1 MYGKVVNVVNECLMV
16 EFGTN
21 RSIIIP
27 VRRDQILSA
36 QEPDLTQ
43 KKIEDV
49 EPEPQDDLVGGDLE
63 EDGLDDYDKYLLE
76 EADKKSSKKEPVQE
90 EEISSMMDPFSGLG
104 AGEGIFHPIRR
115 YAAGGP
121 DYKIFLYK
129 GKVYHMHYMKQY
141 LKPYWKQFLIG
152 PVFKLLEAILEL
164 FMPIMM
170 ARIINE
176 GVLQQDTDF
185 ILQQGGLMALIAAIG
200 MGSAWI
206 CQYSASVASQG
217 FGTRLRSI
225 CSKNQRAQLLAD

>member
-1 MYGKVVNVVNECLMV
+1 
-16 EFGTN
+16 
-21 RSIIIP
+21 
-27 VRRDQILSA
+27 
-36 QEPDLTQ
+36 
-43 KKIEDV
+43 
-49 EPEPQDDLVGGDLE
+49 
-63 EDGLDDYDKYLLE
+63 
-76 EADKKSSKKEPVQE
+76 
-90 EEISSMMDPFSGLG
+90 
-104 AGEGIFHPIRR
+104 
-115 YAAGGP
+115 
-121 DYKIFLYK
+121 
-129 GKVYHMHYMKQY
+129 MHYMKQY

-217 FGTRLRSI
+217 FGTRLRSDMFKK
-225 CSKNQRAQLLAD
+225 STRSASRRLNPLEPARHHSSHQRYQSASAGGGDGHPVGHPSALCLHRKQSPP